1 MRIEERRDLSC
12 LNDRIGRH
20 AFCWNGQL
28 SVPME
33 RGGLG
38 DGVGCSGSRPVEW
51 SMWLHD
57 LAGEDWMSAT
67 TLWLVVGFTG
77 RFQAGLIDHSTGPVG
92 GPSDRSV
99 GTDRVPAQR
108 GFCLPAVEAC
118 WRNGDP
124 AVLGWGVPL
133 ERSCR
138 AGSVGSVRARWV
150 GSGGGSLTRLNLSV
164 RLTRSPGWAFGWGR
178 AHLMKHSSN
187 GMSGFREALSLS
199 EAFDWNESMFR
210 SVRRSP
216 FADRLADGGW
226 RRLGVSR
233 GSRAGPKSRHRKTSN
248 PAGGTCAVRASGLG
262 A

>member
-1 MRIEERRDLSC
+1 
-12 LNDRIGRH
+12 
-20 AFCWNGQL
+20 
-28 SVPME
+28 
-33 RGGLG
+33 
-38 DGVGCSGSRPVEW
+38 
-51 SMWLHD
+51 
-57 LAGEDWMSAT
+57 MSAT

-226 RRLGVSR
+226 RMADGGWRRLGVSR